1 MSVASHAS
9 RSHTSANSAHTSAPS
24 ATSIVNQ
31 ITAQLADPAS
41 PLRNANLT
49 SYSIPGQNFSGSVVK
64 TTVLKCSDGS
74 FAPTLDKCPPGS
86 GESNGVDK
94 KLALGLG
101 LGFGIPY
108 VIVLAIVIYRSRTN
122 AQQNRGF
129 GNQGGGG
136 GGGGGKNEPIQLTP
150 LDRKGDQEELQS
162 GPPGLE
168 PIEDGDAEVIVE
180 TPMKHQNEQSGLA
193 SPSTTSP

>member
-1 MSVASHAS
+1 M
-9 RSHTSANSAHTSAPS
+9 
-24 ATSIVNQ
+24 INQ
-31 ITAQLADPAS
+31 IAIQLADAAS
-41 PLRNANLT
+41 PLRNAPVTGLAV
-49 SYSIPGQNFSGSVVK
+49 PGQNFTGSVK
-64 TTVLKCSDGS
+64 KSTVFKCSDGVT
-74 FAPTLDKCPPGS
+74 FVPTLDQCPPPPE
-86 GESNGVDK
+86 ESNGVDK

-129 GNQGGGG
+129 GNQGGQGG

-150 LDRKGDQEELQS
+150 LDRKGDQDELQS

-168 PIEDGDAEVIVE
+168 PIDDDVIVD
-180 TPMKHQNEQSGLA
+180 TPQKHQNEQSGLA